1 MLRDNS
7 DVGNHNTSNGWSSGF
22 LFGLLVGV
30 ALALL
35 FTTKKGRRILKVLTD
50 EGMHKLSQWEDLVE
64 KLPENMD
71 PEVREV
77 EDEAEDTYLPIH
89 EEIIKHNEEKTKTH
103 SQTNGEIKKAN
114 SKRRLF
120 RGIPKKS

>member
-1 MLRDNS
+1 MLRDNR
-7 DVGNHNTSNGWSSGF
+7 DVRNHDASNGWSSGF

-30 ALALL
+30 ALTLL
-35 FTTKKGRRILKVLTD
+35 FTTKKGRRILKALTD

-71 PEVREV
+71 PAAREI
-77 EDEAEDTYLPIH
+77 EEEAEDTYVPIH
-89 EEIIKHNEEKTKTH
+89 EEIATHHEEKARVQ
-103 SQTNGEIKKAN
+103 SQANGVVKKAHPP
-114 SKRRLF
+114 RRLF